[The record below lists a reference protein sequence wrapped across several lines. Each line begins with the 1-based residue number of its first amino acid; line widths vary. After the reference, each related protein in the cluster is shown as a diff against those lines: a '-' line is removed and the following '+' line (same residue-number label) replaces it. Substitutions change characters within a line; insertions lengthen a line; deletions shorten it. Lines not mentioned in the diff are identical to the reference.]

1 MGRQISERE
10 NFLKNVFE
18 RKTGYKLEI
27 CDKDPPDFI
36 AYENG
41 KKIAYVEATLLELE
55 DYNFYNSMRGFNEK
69 LEEYI
74 PSDKILKID
83 FTNCKVADLQDHKEI
98 KKRYKKMIEEFCRF
112 FKGADIKCM
121 NLEELNLILNGIGS
135 CLNRLCNN
143 CIKIELKEDANS
155 KRTGKVILLLP
166 SFILNDA
173 SNNLN
178 DWLVKAICKALHK
191 KYEKKY
197 PLNLPIWILLDIND
211 SFCSFFS
218 NFDFSGINKDN
229 IERELFYSKQ
239 IDINSVS
246 DKFSK
251 IFLHCNE
258 NIYEINI
265 NKNLQNK

>member
-1 MGRQISERE
+1 MGRQISKRE

-18 RKTGYKLEI
+18 RKTGYMLEI

-55 DYNFYNSMRGFNEK
+55 DYSFYNSMRGFNKK

-98 KKRYKKMIEEFCRF
+98 KKRYKKMIEELCRF
-112 FKGADIKCM
+112 FKGANIKCM

-143 CIKIELKEDANS
+143 CIKIELKEGTNS
-155 KRTGKVILLLP
+155 ERAGKVILLLP
-166 SFILNDA
+166 SFTLNDA
-173 SNNLN
+173 NNNLN
-178 DWLVKAICKALHK
+178 DWLVKTICKALQK
-191 KYEKKY
+191 KLKKKY
-197 PLNLPIWILLDIND
+197 PLDFPIWILLDIDD
-211 SFCSFFS
+211 SLCNLFANFNFS
-218 NFDFSGINKDN
+218 EINKDN
-229 IERELFYSKQ
+229 IKRELFYSKQ
-239 IDINSVS
+239 RGINDIYS
-246 DKFSK
+246 KFSK

-258 NIYEINI
+258 NIYEINV
-265 NKNLQNK
+265 N